1 MTRRVLIIDDDED
14 HAESIADILEL
25 RGYEVE
31 VAYSGEEGADTF
43 RQSDFD
49 MILLDV
55 KLPGMNGLE
64 TLFEFKK
71 IRPGA
76 RIIMMTG
83 YSVEQLLAQA
93 VENGALGVLRKPF
106 QVEELLDVLERVKPR
121 GMILVADDDPDF
133 AASIESL
140 LRQHGYAV
148 EIARTGEKALEILS
162 AGAVNCLVLDLHMPV
177 LSGVEVYMRLKETG
191 QLVPTILVTG
201 FADEQR
207 DAISQLTPLTSG
219 LLIKPF
225 NPADLVSAIEATAG
239 VEA

>member
-1 MTRRVLIIDDDED
+1 MTRRILIIDDDAD

-25 RGYEVE
+25 RGYEVDL
-31 VAYSGEEGADTF
+31 AYSGEQGVDRF

-64 TLFEFKK
+64 TLFEFQK
-71 IRPGA
+71 IRPEA

-106 QVEELLDVLERVKPR
+106 QVEELLDALERVKPR
-121 GMILVADDDPDF
+121 GLVLVADDDPDF
-133 AASIESL
+133 AASIEPL

-148 EIARTGEKALEILS
+148 EIARTGEEALKMAAS
-162 AGAVNCLVLDLHMPV
+162 DAVDCLVLDLHMPV
-177 LSGVEVYMRLKETG
+177 LSGLEVYMRLKEAG
-191 QLVPTILVTG
+191 RLIPTILVTG
-201 FADEQR
+201 FAEEEC
-207 DAISQLTPLTSG
+207 DAISHLMPLASG

-239 VEA
+239 EKA

>member
-1 MTRRVLIIDDDED
+1 MTRRILIIDDDAD

-25 RGYEVE
+25 RGYEVDL
-31 VAYSGEEGADTF
+31 AFSGEQGVSRF

-64 TLFEFKK
+64 TLFEFQK
-71 IRPGA
+71 IRPEA

-106 QVEELLDVLERVKPR
+106 QVEELLDALERVKPR
-121 GMILVADDDPDF
+121 GLVLVADDDPDF
-133 AASIESL
+133 AASIEPL

-148 EIARTGEKALEILS
+148 EIARTGEEALEMAAS
-162 AGAVNCLVLDLHMPV
+162 DAVDCLVLDLHMPV
-177 LSGVEVYMRLKETG
+177 LSGLEVYMRLKEAG
-191 QLVPTILVTG
+191 RLIPTILVTG
-201 FADEQR
+201 FAEEES
-207 DAISQLTPLTSG
+207 DAISHLMPLTSG

-239 VEA
+239 EKA

>member
-1 MTRRVLIIDDDED
+1 MTRRILIIDDDED
-14 HAESIADILEL
+14 HAESIADILGL
-25 RGYEVE
+25 QGYEVDL
-31 VAYSGEEGADTF
+31 AYSGEEGASRF

-76 RIIMMTG
+76 RVIMMTG

-106 QVEELLDVLERVKPR
+106 QVEELLDALERVKPR
-121 GMILVADDDPDF
+121 GLVLVADDDPDF
-133 AASIESL
+133 SASIEPL
-140 LRQHGYAV
+140 LHQNGYAV
-148 EIARTGEKALEILS
+148 EIARTGEEALEIAAS
-162 AGAVNCLVLDLHMPV
+162 GAVNCLVLDLHMPV
-177 LSGVEVYMRLKETG
+177 LSGLEVYMRLKEAG
-191 QLVPTILVTG
+191 QSIPTILVTG
-201 FADEQR
+201 FADEER
-207 DAISQLTPLTSG
+207 DAISHLKPLTSG

-239 VEA
+239 EKA